1 MHHKDHSGHQLVC
14 TFNTC
19 VRGNTSPD
27 QQEALVCTECVCV
40 CVYLL
45 RKEFPNA
52 LSFLKGFLG
61 STTRA
66 LPGMTPSF
74 SPYITAMKPSVVGSG
89 PIRIPGKSCSNR
101 YLRREREVVRG
112 LCVSVVSSEHRRP
125 LTQFPSLKKS
135 EKGRKRWKAAAASPC
150 PLTSCHL
157 RKTWTSKRK
166 QTEQETTNDP
176 SDCITTEPL
185 GPEDRPGVIRL
196 WLSEAAALTPIRGQ
210 TTQTDRGTG
219 AEQHQN
225 TEASLMKVMTAL
237 GRFTLDNNAN
247 LLRSQTS

>member
-27 QQEALVCTECVCV
+27 QQEALVCTQCVCV

-166 QTEQETTNDP
+166 QTEQENYQRPVRLHHHRASGPGGPTWCYQTLTEWSSSSDP
-176 SDCITTEPL
+176 HQRPNNPDRQGNRGRTA
-185 GPEDRPGVIRL
+185 PEH
-196 WLSEAAALTPIRGQ
+196 RG
-210 TTQTDRGTG
+210 
-219 AEQHQN
+219 
-225 TEASLMKVMTAL
+225 
-237 GRFTLDNNAN
+237 
-247 LLRSQTS
+247 